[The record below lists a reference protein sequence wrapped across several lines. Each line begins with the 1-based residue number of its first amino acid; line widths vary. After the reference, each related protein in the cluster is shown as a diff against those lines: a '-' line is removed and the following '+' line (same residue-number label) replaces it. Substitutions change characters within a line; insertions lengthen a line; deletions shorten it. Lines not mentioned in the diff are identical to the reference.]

1 MEKDIKVLYENKE
14 YFLDAQELDRVVAL
28 ASRKIRRESEN
39 AGLQI
44 GLGAFSVNMAA
55 EKGIIK
61 VFRNGYRSRLYE
73 EMKTELIFAIESGM
87 LENYEQRHK
96 EIRQELWQVQQQE
109 PEVVVMPVMQRQI
122 QIIPL
127 TSPAWRMRFLQD
139 NIFRPHFELD

>member
-1 MEKDIKVLYENKE
+1 
-14 YFLDAQELDRVVAL
+14 
-28 ASRKIRRESEN
+28 
-39 AGLQI
+39 
-44 GLGAFSVNMAA
+44 MAA